1 MENRPKWLIMEQ
13 EAIPNHDTEE
23 KEMDIEKIISD
34 VLAKLKVD
42 DGLKAA
48 FLKDP
53 IATLEKTLGV
63 DLPDEQIKQVID
75 GIKNKLGGDAV
86 GGILDKVKGIF
97 GK

>member
-1 MENRPKWLIMEQ
+1 
-13 EAIPNHDTEE
+13 
-23 KEMDIEKIISD
+23 MDIEKIISD

-86 GGILDKVKGIF
+86 GGILDKMKGIF

>member
-1 MENRPKWLIMEQ
+1 
-13 EAIPNHDTEE
+13 
-23 KEMDIEKIISD
+23 MDIEKIISD

-42 DGLKAA
+42 DSLKAS

-63 DLPDEQIKQVID
+63 DLPDEQIKKVVD
-75 GIKNKLGGDAV
+75 GIKERLGGDAV
-86 GGILDKVKGIF
+86 GGILNKVKGIF

>member
-1 MENRPKWLIMEQ
+1 
-13 EAIPNHDTEE
+13 
-23 KEMDIEKIISD
+23 MDIEKIISD

-42 DGLKAA
+42 DSLKAS

-63 DLPDEQIKQVID
+63 DLPDEQIKQVVN
-75 GIKNKLGGDAV
+75 GIKEKLGGDAV
-86 GGILDKVKGIF
+86 GGILDKVKGLF

>member
-1 MENRPKWLIMEQ
+1 MEQ

-42 DGLKAA
+42 DSLKAA